1 MIGSINVFNTITEG
15 AARVPLI
22 ARGEVTAWEV
32 EGTHVGERHLLAPL
46 VHHAPGGHVEP
57 GFRLRLV
64 HVAQQVGKDGVREAA
79 RSARGERHFLTVFW
93 KSSKMCCGL
102 GSDPVRDTQLRDVSL

>member
-1 MIGSINVFNTITEG
+1 MLSTIAEG
-15 AARVPLI
+15 AARVALI
-22 ARGEVTAWEV
+22 AWGEVTPREV
-32 EGTHVGERHLLAPL
+32 QGTHVGERHLLAPL

-57 GFRLRLV
+57 GLRLRLV
-64 HVAQQVGKDGVREAA
+64 HVAQQVGEDGVRESTW
-79 RSARGERHFLTVFW
+79 RARGERHFLTVFW